1 MFVKVIILACLAICT
16 VTAEPNLDQ
25 FQLAYG
31 AHLLGG
37 INPELY
43 ASAKA
48 LTPLQYAS
56 GFPLVYAAQMLAG
69 PVHKTV
75 KPSIVSAPLQ
85 YAATLP
91 VSYGAP
97 TAFAYS
103 SPYPSLTYGAPSP
116 LTYAGP
122 SFHNQPYASYAAA
135 PAHTTLAYGGSSS
148 GLGSGPITFGSSSV
162 APAAALNYAAF
173 AANAQALGGSPYA
186 AQVLDAAMGRSA
198 ADLYT
203 RGVPFAIPT
212 SQAMAATS
220 NGAAAAANA
229 ETARQIALQ
238 QIAPG
243 YNTAAS
249 LGETRAQARADR
261 H

>member
-1 MFVKVIILACLAICT
+1 MFPKVIILACLAISSAI
-16 VTAEPNLDQ
+16 AEPNLDA
-25 FQLAYG
+25 QLAYG

-43 ASAKA
+43 ATTKA
-48 LTPLQYAS
+48 LAPLQYAS
-56 GFPLVYAAQMLAG
+56 GFPLLYAAQLLAG

-75 KPSIVSAPLQ
+75 KPIVSAPLQ

-97 TAFAYS
+97 AAFAYS
-103 SPYPSLTYGAPSP
+103 SPYQSLTYGAQTP

-122 SFHNQPYASYAAA
+122 TFHNQPYASYAAA
-135 PAHTTLAYGGSSS
+135 PAHTTLAYGGSA
-148 GLGSGPITFGSSSV
+148 LNSGPLVGSPV
-162 APAAALNYAAF
+162 APTALNYAAF
-173 AANAQALGGSPYA
+173 AANAQALGGSAYA
-186 AQVLDAAMGRSA
+186 AQALDAALGRSA
-198 ADLYT
+198 AELYT
-203 RGVPFAIPT
+203 RGVPFAFPA
-212 SQAMAATS
+212 QAAVA
-220 NGAAAAANA
+220 AAAAANGA
-229 ETARQIALQ
+229 AASANSETARQIAAL

-243 YNTAAS
+243 YNPSAS